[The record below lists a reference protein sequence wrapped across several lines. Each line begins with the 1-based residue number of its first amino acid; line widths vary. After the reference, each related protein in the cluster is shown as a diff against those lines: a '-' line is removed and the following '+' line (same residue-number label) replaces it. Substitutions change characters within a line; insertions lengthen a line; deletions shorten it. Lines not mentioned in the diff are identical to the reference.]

1 MLGHCEWIRHQD
13 TKEGDLGSER
23 EPRPGLA
30 AEGGG
35 RSRESIVKRMRA
47 LARQVSPLLM
57 NLQVGNFQRCEC
69 VLARPVMQVCS
80 CVWHTQSPVCIFQS
94 GCAFVYFT
102 ELFFCVFVLYVL
114 FV

>member
-57 NLQVGNFQRCEC
+57 NLQVGNFQRCKYTQLLYC
-69 VLARPVMQVCS
+69 SIVLFKALCCKIKMLS
-80 CVWHTQSPVCIFQS
+80 
-94 GCAFVYFT
+94 
-102 ELFFCVFVLYVL
+102 LFFVFVFLCIICMKSIINL
-114 FV
+114 L